1 VSTQCEHA
9 LHPAEDKLI
18 IISSEIAEMIMS
30 LNKFWVYFMRELI
43 GNDEIETNTLIHRIL
58 V

>member
-1 VSTQCEHA
+1 MSTQCGHA

-18 IISSEIAEMIMS
+18 IVSSEMAEMIMS